1 MKNLRKI
8 FLPRLTQRI
17 TLWIFAS
24 ILGIEAA
31 IVVPAIVQQRQ
42 KLLGD
47 IVTHSDAVL
56 ATLQQSAIASNQTE
70 ATLIDVLKQ
79 LQTAHLI
86 QGATLYR
93 LDAKRPIAV
102 IGERSQL
109 NIQPPNT
116 DRQTL
121 AIDQRYEVGH
131 TLALPQQS
139 YILVL
144 RHDTTAVNQAI
155 YGDVGRIGGLV
166 LVISAVVAGSLAI
179 VLQYQIIRPIVLLRW
194 DLLQAGE
201 TVTQGLVAPEFVSD
215 HYGYQ
220 DEFAD
225 VITAFQQMFQQI
237 SNEIGA
243 RKRSESAMRQ
253 TTAQLQQTLQELQST
268 QAQLVQSE
276 KMSSLGQLVAGVAHE
291 INNPMN
297 FIHGNLEY
305 VGHMS
310 QELLAVIQ
318 QYQTDYPQM
327 TPAIARQIESVDLD
341 FVRQDLPKLLQSMQ
355 DGAQRIQGLVLSFRN
370 FSRLDESEWKTADLH
385 TGLDSTLMLIQHRL
399 QESPSQSAI
408 QIIKQYEDLPKITC
422 CPAQINQAFLAL
434 LHNAIDAL
442 APHRSHDNV
451 IYRSNEDQPMI
462 EIKTRIVGESITI
475 DITDNGIG
483 MDEKTLKRAF
493 DPFFTTKDV
502 GAGQGLGLAIG
513 YQIIVDSHGG
523 ELFCQSV
530 VNRGTRFTI
539 HLPVGSTIASPN

>member
-1 MKNLRKI
+1 
-8 FLPRLTQRI
+8 
-17 TLWIFAS
+17 
-24 ILGIEAA
+24 
-31 IVVPAIVQQRQ
+31 
-42 KLLGD
+42 
-47 IVTHSDAVL
+47 
-56 ATLQQSAIASNQTE
+56 
-70 ATLIDVLKQ
+70 
-79 LQTAHLI
+79 
-86 QGATLYR
+86 
-93 LDAKRPIAV
+93 
-102 IGERSQL
+102 
-109 NIQPPNT
+109 
-116 DRQTL
+116 
-121 AIDQRYEVGH
+121 
-131 TLALPQQS
+131 
-139 YILVL
+139 
-144 RHDTTAVNQAI
+144 
-155 YGDVGRIGGLV
+155 
-166 LVISAVVAGSLAI
+166 
-179 VLQYQIIRPIVLLRW
+179 
-194 DLLQAGE
+194 
-201 TVTQGLVAPEFVSD
+201 
-215 HYGYQ
+215 
-220 DEFAD
+220 
-225 VITAFQQMFQQI
+225 
-237 SNEIGA
+237 
-243 RKRSESAMRQ
+243 
-253 TTAQLQQTLQELQST
+253 
-268 QAQLVQSE
+268 
-276 KMSSLGQLVAGVAHE
+276 
-291 INNPMN
+291 
-297 FIHGNLEY
+297 
-305 VGHMS
+305 MS